1 MKKIVSVFLASA
13 LAVSACAGLAGCS
26 GDNKNYPV
34 SVADIT
40 IETEPKDIVVLSDET
55 ADIISYL
62 GYAKKMVGRSDEVTQ
77 NFLSVAPSVGS
88 AANPDVEKIKS
99 YATDIVFADDTL
111 DENAKR
117 RIQPS

>member
-1 MKKIVSVFLASA
+1 MLINGGKYEKIVSVFLATA
-13 LAVSACAGLAGCS
+13 LAASACATLAGCD

-62 GYAKKMVGRSDEVTQ
+62 GYATKMVGRSDEVTQ
-77 NFLSVAPSVGS
+77 NFLSVAR
-88 AANPDVEKIKS
+88 A
-99 YATDIVFADDTL
+99 
-111 DENAKR
+111 
-117 RIQPS
+117 

>member
-55 ADIISYL
+55 AGHYFVFRL
-62 GYAKKMVGRSDEVTQ
+62 CQENGRQ
-77 NFLSVAPSVGS
+77 
-88 AANPDVEKIKS
+88 K
-99 YATDIVFADDTL
+99 
-111 DENAKR
+111 
-117 RIQPS
+117 

>member
-1 MKKIVSVFLASA
+1 MKKFVSAFLASVVA
-13 LAVSACAGLAGCS
+13 LSACAGLAGCG
-26 GDNKNYPV
+26 GDNNYPV

-77 NFLSVAPSVGS
+77 NFLSIAPSVGS
-88 AANPDVEKIKS
+88 AQNPDVDKIKS
-99 YATDIVFADDTL
+99 YATVEYAIRCT
-111 DENAKR
+111 
-117 RIQPS
+117 

>member
-88 AANPDVEKIKS
+88 AANPDVEKNQ
-99 YATDIVFADDTL
+99 IVCNRYCFC
-111 DENAKR
+111 R
-117 RIQPS
+117 

>member
-1 MKKIVSVFLASA
+1 MKKIVSVFLAMA
-13 LAVSACAGLAGCS
+13 LAASACATLAGCD

-62 GYAKKMVGRSDEVTQ
+62 GYAKGDGNSKTLANFPVT
-77 NFLSVAPSVGS
+77 SIAE
-88 AANPDVEKIKS
+88 AVEKYLES
-99 YATDIVFADDTL
+99 W
-111 DENAKR
+111 
-117 RIQPS
+117 